1 MVVFSVIELCLFKR
15 GIVRKQKKLVQLF
28 WKKNRMPKILIGLF
42 HLCSFLWQNAVAQLA
57 VVILKLFLVLLVE
70 W

>member
-1 MVVFSVIELCLFKR
+1 
-15 GIVRKQKKLVQLF
+15 
-28 WKKNRMPKILIGLF
+28 MPKILIGLF